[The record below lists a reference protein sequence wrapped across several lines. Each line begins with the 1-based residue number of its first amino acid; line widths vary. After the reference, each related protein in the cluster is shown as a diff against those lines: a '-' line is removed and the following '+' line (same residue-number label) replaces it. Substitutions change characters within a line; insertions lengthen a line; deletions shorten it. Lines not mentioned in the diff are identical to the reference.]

1 MQITKIIA
9 YASNQGAFN
18 QIFSLLSFIHIKAT
32 IYLSHGAAKCT
43 SLTNCDFICLKNIN
57 ELFVDNSLTVDP
69 NTVYSFVGLSAY
81 SYTHEL
87 QFLAFCKRFNIKVSC
102 IQDYP
107 GFYGNFTRSCIPDSF
122 LIPDNFHHIP
132 DQDNGISHIHIPNP
146 YHLLLAND
154 DKRTEHIKANI
165 SNMNPRKNALFLQPL
180 QIPGMIYNF
189 QEFLNVIPSDTYYDV
204 ILHPED
210 YHNEELL
217 DNLPSLLGSQ
227 FRVFNSQID
236 SLSSLASCT
245 RLVTCYS
252 TVALQLEDSFF
263 PFNINC
269 NQVHYLFAGDDIRKS
284 FRSSTDL
291 DFPPLLKTIQSTI
304 HTDTKTF
311 PQINNAMSGRNKVSS
326 SQYDLRRKT
335 QILRKM
341 MTSLFLN

>member
-1 MQITKIIA
+1 M
-9 YASNQGAFN
+9 
-18 QIFSLLSFIHIKAT
+18 
-32 IYLSHGAAKCT
+32 
-43 SLTNCDFICLKNIN
+43 DCLI
-57 ELFVDNSLTVDP
+57 
-69 NTVYSFVGLSAY
+69 
-81 SYTHEL
+81 
-87 QFLAFCKRFNIKVSC
+87 
-102 IQDYP
+102 
-107 GFYGNFTRSCIPDSF
+107 YGNFTRSCIPDSF

-236 SLSSLASCT
+236 SLSFHSPQDLLLVIQLLHCSWKT
-245 RLVTCYS
+245 RFFRSILIVT
-252 TVALQLEDSFF
+252 A
-263 PFNINC
+263 
-269 NQVHYLFAGDDIRKS
+269 HYL
-284 FRSSTDL
+284 
-291 DFPPLLKTIQSTI
+291 LLEMI
-304 HTDTKTF
+304 
-311 PQINNAMSGRNKVSS
+311 
-326 SQYDLRRKT
+326 
-335 QILRKM
+335 
-341 MTSLFLN
+341 